1 MRTCFG
7 RAAARVPTAL
17 TKREREAMDYATV
30 CAYDAH
36 AFSISFD
43 ITARRVKALI
53 YFEQPKHM
61 EQNEMHRHD
70 VDKENVQHA
79 STTAQGPR
87 TTSAPAKRPPAAPRR
102 SQECVP
108 KKPAQKQA
116 QKQAPRCKQSK
127 VDRNALSACSTGN
140 LLSEAALAAQARVDA
155 SKEPQHKRRRL
166 AREPSPE
173 PSLPCRGSCAD
184 SRSDSGLDD
193 DGVDEPTLGAPL
205 NVLSSGDPRG
215 FFATKA
221 DATAYL
227 ERNGYTLWE
236 DEVTGALAG
245 YNGSGEHVGKWSDG
259 TEAAELPAAVIVAYM
274 MTNDPGWQRVERK
287 TKGKRDRGAR
297 DQCVH
302 S

>member
-108 KKPAQKQA
+108 KKPAQKQCSC
-116 QKQAPRCKQSK
+116 RSRRSG
-127 VDRNALSACSTGN
+127 VNAC
-140 LLSEAALAAQARVDA
+140 
-155 SKEPQHKRRRL
+155 
-166 AREPSPE
+166 
-173 PSLPCRGSCAD
+173 
-184 SRSDSGLDD
+184 
-193 DGVDEPTLGAPL
+193 
-205 NVLSSGDPRG
+205 
-215 FFATKA
+215 
-221 DATAYL
+221 
-227 ERNGYTLWE
+227 
-236 DEVTGALAG
+236 
-245 YNGSGEHVGKWSDG
+245 
-259 TEAAELPAAVIVAYM
+259 LPACLPACFC
-274 MTNDPGWQRVERK
+274 GWSPDCFRIP
-287 TKGKRDRGAR
+287 
-297 DQCVH
+297 
-302 S
+302 